1 MCTVSHMMVM
11 RSERMYWLAIF
22 ALLPPLIAGV
32 LRAWRGPLRARPLA
46 VQFVGTLVAIVFA
59 LIALAMQQPSYID
72 LALTLTLLSLA
83 GTLVYAF
90 YMERWL

>member
-1 MCTVSHMMVM
+1 
-11 RSERMYWLAIF
+11 MYWMTIF
-22 ALLPPLIAGV
+22 ALLPPLLAGV
-32 LRAWRGPLRARPLA
+32 ARASRGPLRTRPLA
-46 VQFVGTLVAIVFA
+46 IQFLGSLVTVVFV

-72 LALTLTLLSLA
+72 LALTLSLLSLA